1 MAQSLEELLRRQIR
15 RDGAIPLDHFL
26 AFSTSHYYATAEPFP
41 SLGTSVETSLE
52 TSLET
57 TDTPQ
62 SETEPSGQ
70 DRRVQGDFTT
80 APETSQVFGEILGLW
95 LADQW
100 RKVHTP
106 NPCLLA
112 EAGAGT
118 GRLFADLWQA
128 IAKADATFCAAVQPH
143 LIETSATLRKAQETR
158 LATLS
163 PPVEA
168 TWHES
173 LGTVPRG
180 ALFFLANEFLDALP
194 IRQYVFTQ
202 GKWHERGVTLD
213 QDKLAFCLLPAR
225 PPVPVVA
232 IDGKYRNTPFVVE
245 LSPQREAAVALIAE
259 QIAVHNGAALL
270 IDYGYEEASGQSTLS
285 AIRGHKPAEVLR
297 HLGQTD
303 LSSHVDFTACQRVAE
318 NAGVVARLSTQRD
331 FLRNHGL
338 EQRATA
344 LPEPAARAAGNLVET
359 NGLGDFRV
367 LALTRD

>member
-41 SLGTSVETSLE
+41 AIGA
-52 TSLET
+52 
-57 TDTPQ
+57 
-62 SETEPSGQ
+62 ETEAKTKAGVGTRQ
-70 DRRVQGDFTT
+70 RGDFTT
-80 APETSQVFGEILGLW
+80 APETSQVFGELLGLW

-100 RKVHTP
+100 RKANTP
-106 NPCLLA
+106 TPISTPCLLA
-112 EAGAGT
+112 EAGGGT
-118 GRLFADLWQA
+118 GRLFADLWSA
-128 IAKADATFCAAVQPH
+128 LARADATFCAAVKPH
-143 LIETSATLRKAQETR
+143 LIETSRALRKAQEAR
-158 LATLS
+158 LAKLS

-173 LGTVPRG
+173 LGTLPRG
-180 ALFFLANEFLDALP
+180 ALFFVANEFLDALP

-213 QDKLAFCLLPAR
+213 QDGLAFCLVSAR
-225 PPVPVVA
+225 PPVPVLTPNTKRS
-232 IDGKYRNTPFVVE
+232 DTPFVVE
-245 LSPQREAAVALIAE
+245 LSPQREAVIDLIAR
-259 QIAVHNGAALL
+259 QIATQGGAALL

-285 AIRGHKPAEVLR
+285 AIRQHKPAEVLR

-303 LSSHVDFTACQRVAE
+303 LSSHVDFAACQRVAE
-318 NAGVVARLSTQRD
+318 QAGVKAQLTTQGE
-331 FLRNHGL
+331 FLRTHGL

-344 LPEPAARAAGNLVET
+344 LPEPAARAARSLIEQG
-359 NGLGDFRV
+359 GLGDFRV